1 MPRRLIGIAFALAV
15 ALASAG
21 SVRAAT
27 PTPVPPPVP
36 PLGTGT
42 GTAGAAAGDNSVT
55 ATATNNQA
63 NSGAPTTTSGGGS
76 GANPCTS
83 APLVGGSSQFNEQWQ
98 RWPTIDFTAYGVPLG
113 VDPSS
118 GRWWLVSCP
127 PDPGAKIVWVG
138 PGVASAP
145 TVNPILLAQQALATI
160 QFPVPTMRM
169 SPSSSFGVVNFL
181 TYLWIDPAAW
191 QPFTATATAGPVT
204 ATVTATPDQVVWNMG
219 DGHQAVCT
227 GPGVP
232 WNDTMPHTDCDY
244 TYPRDSSKQPGGRY
258 TVTARV
264 YWHVT
269 WTAAGTAG
277 GGDLGDIGG
286 ATSTTPVRVDE
297 IQTIVTG

>member
-1 MPRRLIGIAFALAV
+1 MPRRLIGIAFALALF
-15 ALASAG
+15 ALS
-21 SVRAAT
+21 SVYVRADPTPAPPSGNTGGQSGAGAT
-27 PTPVPPPVP
+27 P
-36 PLGTGT
+36 
-42 GTAGAAAGDNSVT
+42 GDNGVT

-63 NSGAPTTTSGGGS
+63 DSGAPATTNSGGGT
-76 GANPCTS
+76 NPCTS
-83 APLVGGSSQFNEQWQ
+83 VPLGDGSSQFNEEWQ
-98 RWPTIDFTAYGVPLG
+98 RWHTTDFTAFGVPLG
-113 VDPSS
+113 VDPSTGS
-118 GRWWLVSCP
+118 WWQVSCP
-127 PDPGAKIVWVG
+127 PDPGAKVVWVG
-138 PGVASAP
+138 PGASAP

-160 QFPVPTMRM
+160 QFPAPTMRM
-169 SPSSSFGVVNFL
+169 SPSASFGVVNFL

-286 ATSTTPVRVDE
+286 ATSTTLVRVDE